1 LNELFNAKTNGA
13 TFGAMSDSEWDI
25 LKKSATNL
33 DWSQSKALFQKNLEN
48 LMSSLKTTIVN
59 GG

>member
-1 LNELFNAKTNGA
+1 
-13 TFGAMSDSEWDI
+13 MSDSEWDI